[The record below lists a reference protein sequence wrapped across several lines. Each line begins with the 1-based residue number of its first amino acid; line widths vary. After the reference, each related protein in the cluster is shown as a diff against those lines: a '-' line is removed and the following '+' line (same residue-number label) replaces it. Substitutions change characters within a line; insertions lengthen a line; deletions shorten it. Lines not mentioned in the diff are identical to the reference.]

1 MSNVSPI
8 KKIIHYL
15 TDRHRYTINEL
26 GKSFKTVVL
35 GMIKTGNAR
44 RYLIRIGVLCYNLT
58 WFVIYDCKLLEK
70 FAFCR
75 CMT

>member
-1 MSNVSPI
+1 MLNVSPI

-35 GMIKTGNAR
+35 EMIKTGNAR
-44 RYLIRIGVLCYNLT
+44 RYLIRIGVL
-58 WFVIYDCKLLEK
+58 
-70 FAFCR
+70 
-75 CMT
+75 

>member
-1 MSNVSPI
+1 MDKLKEFTVNNWPSKFSVKHVMSNVSPI

-44 RYLIRIGVLCYNLT
+44 RYLIRIGV
-58 WFVIYDCKLLEK
+58 W
-70 FAFCR
+70 
-75 CMT
+75 